1 MTLSKSVLKN
11 DRLALARLLT
21 QVENDTP
28 DGRAAL
34 AELFPH
40 TGKAHLLGVTGA
52 PGTGKSSLVN
62 QLALHFRGEGKRVAI
77 LAVDPSSPF
86 TGGAVLG
93 DRVRMRDLAGDA
105 GVFIRSMA
113 TRGSLGGLAQATAA
127 MAQVFD
133 AAGFDVVIIETVGA
147 GQSEVDI
154 ARLAHTTIV
163 VEAPGMGDDI
173 QAIKAGILEIADVL
187 VVNKA
192 DRPGVENTERALRSM
207 LELAHP
213 TRRVFLHHGRV
224 ETLHCNVSTGN
235 VSTGNVSTGNVS
247 TGNVSTGNVSTGN
260 VSTGNVSTGN
270 VSTGNVSTGNVST
283 GNVSTGN
290 VSTGNVSTGNVST
303 GNVSTGN
310 VSTGNVSTGNVS
322 TTTTETKM
330 WIPPI
335 QRTVATE
342 GTGIAELAAAIAKHA
357 EHLRLSGDWAVR
369 ERARLES
376 EMEALLL
383 EALLARFRAEVP
395 NGNFESALQKVYE
408 RSLSP
413 WEAAQMLVNGRRK

>member
-1 MTLSKSVLKN
+1 MTLSKSVLKG

-28 DGRAAL
+28 EGRAAL
-34 AELFPH
+34 AELFPQ
-40 TGKAHLLGVTGA
+40 TGKAHLIGVTGA

-62 QLALHFRGEGKRVAI
+62 RLALHFRRDGKRVAI
-77 LAVDPSSPF
+77 VAVDPSSPF

-93 DRVRMRDLAGDA
+93 DRVRMRDLSGDA

-113 TRGSLGGLAQATAA
+113 TRGSLGGLAQTTAA

-133 AAGFDVVIIETVGA
+133 AAGYDVVMIETVGA

-163 VEAPGMGDDI
+163 VEAPGLGDDI

-192 DRPGVENTERALRSM
+192 DRPGVENTERALKSM

-213 TRRVFLHHGRV
+213 TRHVFLHHGQAMS
-224 ETLHCNVSTGN
+224 VSAPPFK
-235 VSTGNVSTGNVS
+235 
-247 TGNVSTGNVSTGN
+247 
-260 VSTGNVSTGN
+260 
-270 VSTGNVSTGNVST
+270 
-283 GNVSTGN
+283 
-290 VSTGNVSTGNVST
+290 
-303 GNVSTGN
+303 
-310 VSTGNVSTGNVS
+310 
-322 TTTTETKM
+322 TEAMM

-342 GTGIAELAAAIAKHA
+342 GKGVAELAAHVAAHA
-357 EHLRLSGDWAVR
+357 AHLRVSGDWAAR
-369 ERARLES
+369 ERARLGS
-376 EMEALLL
+376 EMEALLV
-383 EALLARFRAEVP
+383 EALMTRFRAEVP
-395 NGNFESALQKVYE
+395 NGKFESALKKVYE

-413 WEAAQMLVNGRRK
+413 WEAVQMLVNGRRK